1 MKNWKSTETMKKTK
15 SSFHEKIDKIDKLL
29 TMFTKTKLNNTKT
42 KQNKTKTNRG
52 KKAERIEITNIR
64 NERKDI
70 ITDPMDV

>member
-1 MKNWKSTETMKKTK
+1 
-15 SSFHEKIDKIDKLL
+15 
-29 TMFTKTKLNNTKT
+29 MFTKTKLNNTKT

>member
-1 MKNWKSTETMKKTK
+1 MQKRKKNPQQ
-15 SSFHEKIDKIDKLL
+15 
-29 TMFTKTKLNNTKT
+29 
-42 KQNKTKTNRG
+42 KQIGK

>member
-1 MKNWKSTETMKKTK
+1 MQKRKKKPT
-15 SSFHEKIDKIDKLL
+15 
-29 TMFTKTKLNNTKT
+29 
-42 KQNKTKTNRG
+42 TKTNREK

>member
-1 MKNWKSTETMKKTK
+1 MNKTK
-15 SSFHEKIDKIDKLL
+15 SSFHEKIDKIGKLL
-29 TMFTKTKLNNTKT
+29 TMFTKTKLNNAKKKKKNPQQ
-42 KQNKTKTNRG
+42 KQIGK

>member
-1 MKNWKSTETMKKTK
+1 MNKTK
-15 SSFHEKIDKIDKLL
+15 SSFHEKIDKIGKIL
-29 TMFTKTKLNNTKT
+29 TMFKKKKLNNAKNKKKNPQQ
-42 KQNKTKTNRG
+42 KQIGK